1 MERHQLY
8 QGRIILDPAVMLGKP
23 VITGTRITVELILE
37 LLSGGAT
44 VDDILDEYPHL
55 KREDIN
61 DLISRIL
68 QAVRAGATNFGAYHE
83 MRSSVSVVRLRS
95 IHQ

>member
-8 QGRIILDPAVMLGKP
+8 KGRIISDPAVMLGKP
-23 VITGTRITVELILE
+23 VIAGTRITVELILE

-44 VDDILDEYPHL
+44 VDDILNEYPHL

-61 DLISRIL
+61 AALAFAADAFQSDHGKK
-68 QAVRAGATNFGAYHE
+68 AVG
-83 MRSSVSVVRLRS
+83 
-95 IHQ
+95 